1 MRLVRRVYACRGAGV
16 GGVLH
21 TPPDA
26 LPTLAVAARRENE
39 LKTEW
44 LRELDGAGSSERVL
58 HVVEEF
64 IESRSD
70 VYWSGVPADLRRP
83 RIASDIDLQ
92 KWHHALVQ
100 AISRMPSPGSPMQE
114 LAVFSLRAAVRLH
127 QIRLKERSGSDDD
140 GGMKAAPP
148 KTRLVR

>member
-1 MRLVRRVYACRGAGV
+1 M
-16 GGVLH
+16 
-21 TPPDA
+21 T
-26 LPTLAVAARRENE
+26 TLAVAAAREGE

-44 LRELDGAGSSERVL
+44 FKELDGAGSPERVL
-58 HVVEEF
+58 HVVQEF

-70 VYWSGVPADLRRP
+70 VYWSGVPPELRRP
-83 RIASDIDLQ
+83 RIATDLDLQ

-127 QIRLKERSGSDDD
+127 QIRLKERSGSDND
-140 GGMKAAPP
+140 GGLKAAPP